1 MYKMNDPSEDV
12 LQVYYERYAP
22 EIRSLMQTL
31 LDGTM
36 ISPKRSSV
44 SYVRLKVKEDSA
56 THRFLTKYVQDD
68 NLRKLLCG
76 TWQDLMDI
84 VEEVR
89 LTVPNMEWQKEMLK
103 GQLDAGVYHI
113 DCYDDKGHPRTDHF
127 HDILYWIFVK
137 QMYDG
142 ENENTPFEKSIFVK
156 ERGLEVCPYCGR
168 EKINMAE
175 EEERTDSKPP
185 IDHFLPKS
193 KYPFLAMS
201 YYNLIPCCTFC
212 NELANKGDF
221 DPLEF
226 APLIKKLLNPH
237 EFEDEAIRF
246 SYAYN
251 GNGDMSEKNF
261 KIFTDTADNHLD
273 EGYNHILKLRAFYA
287 QETLQLK
294 KIYLGFTKASDSM
307 KKYLGNMGVED
318 DFLDNAMHMSLGYE
332 LNDDE
337 APRTLFY
344 KFRKEVFLQL
354 LREYGYVYNE

>member
-1 MYKMNDPSEDV
+1 MYRANDPSGEE
-12 LQVYYERYAP
+12 LQEHYKRYAH
-22 EIRSLMQTL
+22 EIQSLMQSL
-31 LDGTM
+31 LNGTM

-44 SYVRLKVKEDSA
+44 SHVRLKVKDGSA
-56 THRFLTKYVQDD
+56 THQFLIKYVQDD

-76 TWQDLMDI
+76 NWQELMGI

-89 LTVPNMEWQKEMLK
+89 LMVPNMEWQKEMQK
-103 GQLDAGVYHI
+103 SRLDAGTYQMDGH
-113 DCYDDKGHPRTDHF
+113 DDSGRALTDHF
-127 HDILYWIFVK
+127 NDMLYWIFVK

-142 ENENTPFEKSIFVK
+142 ENKNAPFQKSIFVK
-156 ERGLEVCPYCGR
+156 ERGLEICPYCGR

-175 EEERTDSKPP
+175 EEERADSKPP

-212 NELANKGDF
+212 NELPNKGDF

-237 EFEDEAIRF
+237 EFEDEAVRF
-246 SYAYN
+246 SFSYN
-251 GNGDMSEKNF
+251 ENGDMSEKNF
-261 KIFTDTADNHLD
+261 KIFTDTADEDLN

-294 KIYLGFTKASDSM
+294 KIYRGFTKASDSM
-307 KKYLGNMGVED
+307 KKYLEKMGVAE
-318 DFLDNAMHMSLGYE
+318 DFLDNAMQMSLGYE

-337 APRTLFY
+337 AHRIPFY

-354 LREYGYVYNE
+354 LREYGSL